1 MHEGAGQQG
10 LCGGKVCTGVRVG
23 KVCAKEETLSV
34 GGG

>member
-23 KVCAKEETLSV
+23 KVWQKKRQLGVC
-34 GGG
+34 GG